1 MKRFILLYCGP
12 PGPRDPSHAGWF
24 EWFGKLGDAVVDVG
38 SPMADGVVVR
48 ADGSTSDEAA
58 RLNGYS
64 LVQAEDRDAAIRLV
78 QDHPLLAL
86 GPEHTI
92 EIFEVPKR

>member
-1 MKRFILLYCGP
+1 VKRFILLYCGP
-12 PGPRDPSHAGWF
+12 PAPPDPSHAGWF
-24 EWFGKLGDAVVDVG
+24 EWFGKIGDAVVDVG